1 MISLAYRRTYPL
13 NARFA
18 VEFVLDGASLE
29 ARWTPHQPRG
39 RKGRNLLPAYR
50 VARADFLGS
59 LGLNVMVIE
68 A

>member
-1 MISLAYRRTYPL
+1 MMPLAYRRTYPL

-18 VEFVLDGASLE
+18 VEFVLDGDTFE
-29 ARWTPHQPRG
+29 ARWTPHQPKG
-39 RKGRNLLPAYR
+39 RKAHNLLPAYR